1 LSNGG
6 GLSEIE
12 EVAIFCVGA
21 EEEEIGKR
29 DRMSRTE

>member
-12 EVAIFCVGA
+12 EVAIFCVEA
-21 EEEEIGKR
+21 EEEEIGKKE
-29 DRMSRTE
+29 RMR